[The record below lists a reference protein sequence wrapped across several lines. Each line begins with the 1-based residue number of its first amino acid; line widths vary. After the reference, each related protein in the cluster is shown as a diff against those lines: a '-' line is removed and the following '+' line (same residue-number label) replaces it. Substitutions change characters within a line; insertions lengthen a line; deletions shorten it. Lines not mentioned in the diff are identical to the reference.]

1 MLGLDLLDSQTPI
14 QPVICFDDT
23 RALAMSRQLEQ
34 AGYWVAAIR
43 PPTVPEG
50 RARLRITL
58 SAVHSPGDVG
68 GLIEALARARDAT
81 QRLDVIEPS
90 PVRIAM
96 R

>member
-1 MLGLDLLDSQTPI
+1 MLAFVPAGADA
-14 QPVICFDDT
+14 DD
-23 RALAMSRQLEQ
+23 E
-34 AGYWVAAIR
+34 
-43 PPTVPEG
+43 PPTGRVIHDGRRLGEHRLPEG